1 MKLRCGRSSRAFE
14 LTMAGNGSAWY
25 ADSLQY
31 ASVTLHHSSKFKFI
45 ANNQVALTVIVQRLT
60 YFDDAIVG

>member
-1 MKLRCGRSSRAFE
+1 
-14 LTMAGNGSAWY
+14 MAGNGSAWY

-45 ANNQVALTVIVQRLT
+45 TNNQVALTVIVQRLT